1 MSKFPLHVKAVAIDL
16 DGTLLDTIS
25 DLAHA
30 ANLMR
35 VELGMSELSEDLIK
49 SFVGKGMLNLV
60 RRTLAGGGDTSH
72 ISEAE
77 LQHALSIY
85 ERHYA
90 SVLTRETSHY
100 PGVLEGLRMMHD
112 AGFSLACIT
121 NKAEKFTLPLLK
133 QMNLA
138 HFFEITVSGDTTA
151 KRKPDPMPLLHAAE
165 FFKIKPSEMLL
176 IGDSVNDF
184 EAARAAGCPIFL
196 VPYGYNEGR
205 DARDLPADAIVEGL
219 DEAAKL
225 LLNSSTKQKNY
236 SI

>member
-1 MSKFPLHVKAVAIDL
+1 MQFPLHIKAVAIDL

-30 ANLMR
+30 SNLMR
-35 VELGMSELSEDLIK
+35 VELGMSELPEDLIK
-49 SFVGKGMLNLV
+49 TFVGKGLVNLV
-60 RRTLAGGGDTSH
+60 KRTLVAGGDTSH

-77 LQHALSIY
+77 LQNALTIY

-90 SVLTRETSHY
+90 AVLTRETSHY
-100 PGVLEGLRMMHD
+100 PGVLDGLRAMHD
-112 AGFSLACIT
+112 AGFRLACIT

-133 QMNLA
+133 QMHLA
-138 HFFEITVSGDTTA
+138 HFFEITVSGDTMA
-151 KRKPDPMPLLHAAE
+151 KRKPDPMQLFHAAE
-165 FFKIKPSEMLL
+165 FFKIKPEEMLL
-176 IGDSVNDF
+176 IGDSVNDY

-205 DARDLPADAIVEGL
+205 DASELPADAIVQGL
-219 DEAAKL
+219 HEAAKL
-225 LLNSSTKQKNY
+225 IQNSATKDKNY

>member
-1 MSKFPLHVKAVAIDL
+1 MMQIPLHVKAVAIDL

-35 VELGMSELSEDLIK
+35 VELDMSELPEDLIK
-49 SFVGKGMLNLV
+49 TFVGKGLVNLV
-60 RRTLAGGGDTSH
+60 RRTLVGGGDTSH

-77 LQHALSIY
+77 LQNALTIY

-90 SVLTRETSHY
+90 LVLTRETSHY
-100 PGVLEGLRMMHD
+100 PGVLDGLRAMHD
-112 AGFSLACIT
+112 AGFRLACIT

-133 QMNLA
+133 QMNLE
-138 HFFEITVSGDTTA
+138 HFFELTVSGDTTA
-151 KRKPDPMPLLHAAE
+151 KRKPDPMQLLHAAE

-205 DARDLPADAIVEGL
+205 DASELPADAIVSGL

-225 LLNSSTKQKNY
+225 IQNSVSKHKNY

>member
-1 MSKFPLHVKAVAIDL
+1 MQFPLQVKAVAIDL
-16 DGTLLDTIS
+16 DGTLLDTIG

-35 VELGMSELSEDLIK
+35 VDLGMDELPEDLIK
-49 SFVGKGMLNLV
+49 TFVGKGLVNLV
-60 RRTLAGGGDTSH
+60 RRTLVGGGDTSH
-72 ISEAE
+72 ITEAE
-77 LQHALSIY
+77 LNRALEVY

-90 SVLTRETSHY
+90 LVLTRETSHY
-100 PGVLEGLRMMHD
+100 PGVLDGLRAMHD
-112 AGFSLACIT
+112 AGFRLACIT

-138 HFFEITVSGDTTA
+138 HFFDITVSGDTTA

-205 DARDLPADAIVEGL
+205 DASELPADAIIQGL

-225 LLNSSTKQKNY
+225 IQNGSTKQKNY

>member
-1 MSKFPLHVKAVAIDL
+1 MMQFPLHVKAVAIDL
-16 DGTLLDTIS
+16 DGTLLDTIG

-35 VELGMSELSEDLIK
+35 VELGMSELPEDLIK
-49 SFVGKGMLNLV
+49 TFVGKGLVNLV
-60 RRTLAGGGDTSH
+60 RRTLVGGGDTSH
-72 ISEAE
+72 ITEAE
-77 LQHALSIY
+77 LDRALEVY

-90 SVLTRETSHY
+90 LVLTRETSHY
-100 PGVLEGLRMMHD
+100 PGVLDGLRAMHD
-112 AGFSLACIT
+112 AGFRLACIT
-121 NKAEKFTLPLLK
+121 NKAEKFTLPLLQ

-138 HFFEITVSGDTTA
+138 HFFEITISGDTTA

-165 FFKIKPSEMLL
+165 FFKIQPSEMLL

-205 DARDLPADAIVEGL
+205 DARDLPADAIIEGL

-225 LLNSSTKQKNY
+225 IQNGSAKQKNY

>member
-1 MSKFPLHVKAVAIDL
+1 MNKFPLHVKAVAIDL
-16 DGTLLDTIS
+16 DGTLLDTIG

-35 VELGMSELSEDLIK
+35 MELGMKELPEDLIK
-49 SFVGKGMLNLV
+49 TFVGKGLVNLV
-60 RRTLAGGGDTSH
+60 RRTLVGGGDTSQ

-77 LQHALSIY
+77 LQRALHIY
-85 ERHYA
+85 EHHYA

-100 PGVLEGLRMMHD
+100 PGVLDGLHAMHD
-112 AGFSLACIT
+112 AGFRLACIT

-151 KRKPDPMPLLHAAE
+151 KRKPDPMQLFHAAE
-165 FFKIKPSEMLL
+165 FFGIQPSEMLL
-176 IGDSVNDF
+176 IGDSVNDYD
-184 EAARAAGCPIFL
+184 AARAAGCPIFL

-205 DARDLPADAIVEGL
+205 DASELPADAIVQGL
-219 DEAAKL
+219 HEAAKL
-225 LLNSSTKQKNY
+225 IQNGARQT
-236 SI
+236 

>member
-1 MSKFPLHVKAVAIDL
+1 MMQFPLHVKAVAIDL

-30 ANLMR
+30 SNLMR
-35 VELGMSELSEDLIK
+35 VELGMSELPEDLIK
-49 SFVGKGMLNLV
+49 TFVGKGLVNLV
-60 RRTLAGGGDTSH
+60 RRTLVGGGDTSH
-72 ISEAE
+72 ITEAE
-77 LQHALSIY
+77 LSRALEVY

-90 SVLTRETSHY
+90 LVLTRETSHY
-100 PGVLEGLRMMHD
+100 PGVLEGLRAMHD
-112 AGFSLACIT
+112 AGFRLACIT
-121 NKAEKFTLPLLK
+121 NKAEKFTVPLLQ

-151 KRKPDPMPLLHAAE
+151 KRKPDPMPLIHAAE
-165 FFKIKPSEMLL
+165 FFKIKPEEMLL
-176 IGDSVNDF
+176 IGDSVNDY

-225 LLNSSTKQKNY
+225 LLNSSAKQKNY

>member
-1 MSKFPLHVKAVAIDL
+1 MSKFPLQVKAVAIDL
-16 DGTLLDTIS
+16 DGTLLDTIG

-30 ANLMR
+30 SNLMR
-35 VELGMSELSEDLIK
+35 VELGMSELPEDLIK
-49 SFVGKGMLNLV
+49 SFVGKGLVNLV
-60 RRTLAGGGDTSH
+60 KRTLVGGGDTST

-77 LQHALSIY
+77 LHNALTIY

-90 SVLTRETSHY
+90 SVLTRATSHY
-100 PGVLEGLRMMHD
+100 PGVLDGLRMMHE
-112 AGFSLACIT
+112 AGFRLACIT

-165 FFKIKPSEMLL
+165 FFKIKPEDMLL
-176 IGDSVNDF
+176 IGDSVNDY

-196 VPYGYNEGR
+196 VPYGYNEGH
-205 DARDLPADAIVEGL
+205 DASELPADAIVQGL
-219 DEAAKL
+219 HEAAKL
-225 LLNSSTKQKNY
+225 IQNSVVKDKNY

>member
-1 MSKFPLHVKAVAIDL
+1 MMQIPLHVKAVAIDL

-35 VELGMSELSEDLIK
+35 VELDMSELPEDLIK
-49 SFVGKGMLNLV
+49 TFVGKGLVNLV
-60 RRTLAGGGDTSH
+60 RRTLVGGGDTSH

-77 LQHALSIY
+77 LQNALTIY

-90 SVLTRETSHY
+90 LVLTRETSHY
-100 PGVLEGLRMMHD
+100 PGVLDGLRAMHD
-112 AGFSLACIT
+112 AGFRLACIT

-133 QMNLA
+133 QMNLE
-138 HFFEITVSGDTTA
+138 HFFELTVSGDTTA
-151 KRKPDPMPLLHAAE
+151 KRKPDPMQLLHAAE

-205 DARDLPADAIVEGL
+205 DASELPADAIVSGL
-219 DEAAKL
+219 DVAAKL
-225 LLNSSTKQKNY
+225 IQNSVSKHKNY

>member
-1 MSKFPLHVKAVAIDL
+1 MQFPLHIKAVAIDL

-30 ANLMR
+30 SNLMR
-35 VELGMSELSEDLIK
+35 VELGMSELPEDLIK
-49 SFVGKGMLNLV
+49 TFVGKGLVNLV
-60 RRTLAGGGDTSH
+60 RRTLVGGGDTSH

-77 LQHALSIY
+77 LQNALTIY

-90 SVLTRETSHY
+90 AVLTRETSHY
-100 PGVLEGLRMMHD
+100 PGVLDGLRMMHD
-112 AGFSLACIT
+112 AGFRLACIT

-133 QMNLA
+133 QMHLA

-151 KRKPDPMPLLHAAE
+151 KRKPDPMQLFHAAE
-165 FFKIKPSEMLL
+165 FFKIKPEEMLL
-176 IGDSVNDF
+176 IGDSVNDY

-205 DARDLPADAIVEGL
+205 DASELPADAIVQGL
-219 DEAAKL
+219 HEAAKL
-225 LLNSSTKQKNY
+225 IQNSATKDKNY